1 MLNRLHDPVELLQ
14 RKLERVAALTSD
26 DRRALAALPLR
37 VAHFRADQDI
47 VRQADRTLQS
57 CLLIQGLA
65 CSYKIV
71 GHGKRQIVAIHL
83 PGDMPDLQSLH
94 LGQVDTTVMTM
105 VPTKVAIILHEHLGG
120 LFANPHIA
128 TALWRSIVADAAI
141 AREWVANVG
150 RRRAVTRT
158 AHLLTELIT
167 RMYAIGAVK
176 GDSFELPITQEELG
190 DALGMSVV
198 HVNRSLRAL
207 RQQGLI
213 SWVGPVVSILDLQ
226 ALATVAD
233 FDADYLHFGA
243 TAQGATASSYSLS
256 M

>member
-14 RKLERVAALTSD
+14 RKIERAAALTSE
-26 DRRALAALPLR
+26 DRRVLAALPIR
-37 VAHFRADQDI
+37 VADFRADQDV

-71 GHGKRQIVAIHL
+71 ENGKRQIVAIHL
-83 PGDMPDLQSLH
+83 PGDMPDLQSFH
-94 LGQVDTTVMTM
+94 IGQVDTTVTTM
-105 VPTKVAIILHEHLGG
+105 VPTKVAIILHEHLSG

-128 TALWRSIVADAAI
+128 AAFWRLLVADAAI

-150 RRRAVTRT
+150 RRRAVART
-158 AHLLTELIT
+158 AHLLAELIT

-207 RQQGLI
+207 RQQG
-213 SWVGPVVSILDLQ
+213 
-226 ALATVAD
+226 
-233 FDADYLHFGA
+233 
-243 TAQGATASSYSLS
+243 
-256 M
+256 